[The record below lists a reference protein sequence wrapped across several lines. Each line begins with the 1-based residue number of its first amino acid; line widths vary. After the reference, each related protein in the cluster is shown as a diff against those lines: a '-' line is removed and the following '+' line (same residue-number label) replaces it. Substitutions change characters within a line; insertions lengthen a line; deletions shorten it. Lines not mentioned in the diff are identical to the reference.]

1 MMVAQ
6 RLEHGPADMGG
17 SSDEVF
23 SAYDHAMIDYA
34 LRWVNHGGGPEDDI
48 ATRFEMAARE
58 FYRAVLN
65 VLDRDPGRVFGEFG
79 LSPVMVTRI
88 KAVARRRIWIA
99 S

>member
-6 RLEHGPADMGG
+6 RLERGSANMGG

-23 SAYDHAMIDYA
+23 SACDHAMIDYA

-48 ATRFEMAARE
+48 HTRFEMAACE
-58 FYRAVLN
+58 FYRAVLG
-65 VLDRDPGRVFGEFG
+65 VLDRDPGQVFGEFG

-88 KAVARRRIWIA
+88 KAIARRRIWIA